1 MHESQAAGR
10 SGPPVHQSARS
21 SRDHNPPPLLLDPSA
36 ALSYR
41 SLNPLGSAPAIEDL
55 SNGSMSKYDPGKWQM
70 QNAQNLQD
78 SGKSAIQKTGRNQ
91 FKMLRRMYGERS
103 EEEDLIQ

>member
-1 MHESQAAGR
+1 MNRKQQAVQDHQFIR
-10 SGPPVHQSARS
+10 VQGPLGTI
-21 SRDHNPPPLLLDPSA
+21 PPPLLLDPSA